1 MNKIRR
7 IHWVDM
13 IVDNPATTSLFYERV
28 FGFERSPIAEDADHT
43 SYVIQ
48 DGGQE
53 VLGLCDAAM
62 FPNWVPGWLP
72 YIDVE
77 DYDQSVAQIES
88 AGGRIHR
95 QMTMNYSWEGQ
106 RMCLA
111 IDPSGAPVMICE
123 SQPDSP
129 VIETPLSH
137 PTSDHG
143 LPPPP
148 CHP

>member
-13 IVDNPATTSLFYERV
+13 IVDNPATTWVSYEPV
-28 FGFERSPIAEDADHT
+28 FGFERSPIAEDADPT
-43 SYVIQ
+43 SHVIQ
-48 DGGQE
+48 HGGPE

-62 FPNWVPGWLP
+62 FPNWVPGWLS

-88 AGGRIHR
+88 AGGRIH
-95 QMTMNYSWEGQ
+95 QKTTMNYFWAGQ

-123 SQPDSP
+123 SQPDSL
-129 VIETPLSH
+129 VNV
-137 PTSDHG
+137 SDA
-143 LPPPP
+143 
-148 CHP
+148 